1 MGATQIILLCTIVV
15 LVVMYPILTRIRNK
29 RDLERLQEQT
39 DSLKK
44 GVKVLTTSGVY
55 GTVIEVKQENE
66 RTLVV
71 IETGSKDKKGYLT
84 VEAFAIYTV
93 FEEEKISKT
102 KTDEVKPAEIEVEAK
117 KLRQTLEKS
126 EENEP
131 QKKKT
136 LKKTE
141 VVKD

>member
-15 LVVMYPILTRIRNK
+15 LVIMYPILTRLRNK
-29 RDLERLQEQT
+29 KDIERLQEQT

-55 GTVIEVKQENE
+55 GTVVEVREENE

-71 IETGSKDKKGYLT
+71 IETGSNDKKGYMA

-93 FEEEKISKT
+93 FEEVKAPET
-102 KTDEVKPAEIEVEAK
+102 KAEEIKPAEIEVEAK
-117 KLRQTLEKS
+117 KLNQTLEHT
-126 EENEP
+126 EEKAL
-131 QKKKT
+131 KKKKVS
-136 LKKTE
+136 KKTE

>member
-15 LVVMYPILTRIRNK
+15 LVIMYPILTRVRNK
-29 RDLERLQEQT
+29 KDIERLQEQT

-55 GTVIEVKQENE
+55 GTVVEVRQENE

-71 IETGSKDKKGYLT
+71 IETGSKDKKGYMA

-93 FEEEKISKT
+93 FEEEKPVEK
-102 KTDEVKPAEIEVEAK
+102 KVDEIKPAEIEVEAK
-117 KLRQTLEKS
+117 KLNKTLENT
-126 EENEP
+126 EEKTT
-131 QKKKT
+131 KKKIS
-136 LKKTE
+136 KKTE